1 MNFKKIADTS
11 FKQLRNEERWIAKM
25 RDSQKRIIKK
35 KKLNYKK
42 KKLKGRYIYCKID
55 LTNFKKRLSLLEKGL
70 KQIAKMQNLSQ
81 NELNQITKM
90 HNQSRDELERIA
102 KNQKLQ
108 QNVERRVNKSQHSI
122 AELFYNN
129 LDNGKINDIKRI
141 RNRLG
146 DILPKEYRKEI
157 KKKLYEI
164 KK

>member
-1 MNFKKIADTS
+1 M
-11 FKQLRNEERWIAKM
+11 
-25 RDSQKRIIKK
+25 
-35 KKLNYKK
+35 
-42 KKLKGRYIYCKID
+42 
-55 LTNFKKRLSLLEKGL
+55 EKGL